1 MASKVNFEDMTWIR
15 RWVKKGLSKDK
26 KTLDLSNRRFNLQIA
41 IEVAE
46 GMAVPG
52 IETLYMHGCW
62 LKDPYLEELA
72 VSDLFA
78 PVKELW
84 MYE

>member
-1 MASKVNFEDMTWIR
+1 MAPKVNLEDLTWIR
-15 RWVKKGLSKDK
+15 RWIKKGLSKDK
-26 KTLDLSNRRFNLQIA
+26 KTLDLSNRRFNLPIA

-62 LKDPYLEELA
+62 LKDSYMEELA
-72 VSDLFA
+72 
-78 PVKELW
+78 
-84 MYE
+84 